1 MAAIRQVKR
10 NLKNVLSH
18 GGFEEIDSS
27 IYAALTLADEPLTA
41 REIAAET
48 GYAYST
54 TINALNHLIKL
65 GHIDKR
71 RKGRKNI
78 YFLTTDLTR
87 IVKEEIRR
95 FVSLLRQ
102 TARSIQRLDE
112 ARRQR
117 VDDVLDMVNRSLR
130 FLENVKEVET

>member
-1 MAAIRQVKR
+1 MAAIRHVKH
-10 NLKNVLSH
+10 NIKDVLSH

-27 IYAALTLADEPLTA
+27 IYTALALADEPMTA

-65 GHIDKR
+65 GHVGKR
-71 RKGRKNI
+71 RDGRKNI

-87 IVKEEIRR
+87 IVKEEVHR
-95 FVSLLRQ
+95 FISLLRQ
-102 TARSIQRLDE
+102 TARSIQRLDD

-117 VDDVLDMVNRSLR
+117 VDDVLDMVNRSIR
-130 FLENVKEVET
+130 FLENMKEVET